1 MSLLFVVII
10 ARRADHYR
18 GNRIMD
24 MEMMICYNAVER
36 DVDGWKGLLAKA
48 DERLKLQR
56 VVTPP
61 GSAQSVMEFVLE
73 R

>member
-1 MSLLFVVII
+1 
-10 ARRADHYR
+10 
-18 GNRIMD
+18 MD

-36 DVDGWKGLLAKA
+36 DLDGWKGLLAKA